1 MGRSDSSTLPSS
13 RGQEM
18 KREKVG
24 PMAEQL
30 DFLSVDALGNLA
42 VKAEYRVNK
51 KERPSIRTRT
61 ER

>member
-1 MGRSDSSTLPSS
+1 
-13 RGQEM
+13 M
-18 KREKVG
+18 KRVKVG

-30 DFLSVDALGNLA
+30 DFLTADSLGNIA
-42 VKAEYRVNK
+42 VKAEYRINK

>member
-1 MGRSDSSTLPSS
+1 
-13 RGQEM
+13 M
-18 KREKVG
+18 KRVKEG
-24 PMAEQL
+24 SMAEQL
-30 DFLSVDALGNLA
+30 DYLAVDPLGNIA

>member
-1 MGRSDSSTLPSS
+1 
-13 RGQEM
+13 M
-18 KREKVG
+18 KRVKEG

-30 DFLSVDALGNLA
+30 DFLAADPLGNIA